1 MSEEL
6 LVSRI
11 KDLKAQEDQIRK
23 ARQRLEADLRKIR
36 AGKMLWKPERGKV

>member
-11 KDLKAQEDQIRK
+11 KDLKAQGAQIRK
-23 ARQRLEADLRKIR
+23 ARQRLEDDLQAIR
-36 AGKMLWKPERGKV
+36 AKKGLAGF

>member
-11 KDLKAQEDQIRK
+11 ADLKAQEERIHK
-23 ARQRLEADLRKIR
+23 ARLRLEDDLR
-36 AGKMLWKPERGKV
+36 AMLAKKGLE

>member
-23 ARQRLEADLRKIR
+23 ARQRLEGDLWEI
-36 AGKMLWKPERGKV
+36 RGKKRLEDLEATK

>member
-11 KDLKAQEDQIRK
+11 KDLKAQEVQILK
-23 ARQRLEADLRKIR
+23 ARQRLEDDLRAILAKK
-36 AGKMLWKPERGKV
+36 GLKGWSG